1 MKMIYLH
8 NDCIYVYIYIYSFH
22 IMNAIFITVE
32 KMNDAL
38 YKILKSIMF
47 NVDVMSNDLL
57 FALTERPVHSML
69 MKPI

>member
-1 MKMIYLH
+1 
-8 NDCIYVYIYIYSFH
+8 
-22 IMNAIFITVE
+22 MNAIFITVE